1 MSQLNFLSYSLC
13 LVLISLLLP
22 ACSNDSQVLVPTDYR
37 EQWEGT
43 YEGTK
48 SNTSL
53 EDQIMTTPIS
63 FEVTINESSLNEL
76 NINGTN
82 VPITDDGTFG
92 PDFVND
98 SEFNY
103 EVHFMDDGSVTLI
116 IGQIFPEGISLP
128 CYINAVRI

>member
-1 MSQLNFLSYSLC
+1 MSKLNFLSYSLL
-13 LVLISLLLP
+13 LVMISLFLP
-22 ACSNDSQVLVPTDYR
+22 ACNNDSGVLVPTDYR
-37 EQWEGT
+37 EKWEGT

-53 EDQIMTTPIS
+53 EDETMTTPIS
-63 FEVTINESSLNEL
+63 FEVAINESSLNEL

-82 VPITDDGTFG
+82 VPITDDGSFG

-103 EVHFMDDGSVTLI
+103 DVHFMDDGTVTLI
-116 IGQIFPEGISLP
+116 IRQIFPEGISLP
-128 CYINAVRI
+128 CYINAVRL